1 MPYLGAD
8 KCAPAVWSETLCIDL
23 KYVGMDMKHPLFL
36 MLGCAL
42 LGACTVEPDATV
54 SVNSD
59 EAAYRSGGPQA
70 VEGWIRIK
78 LSDDGSSQLRTGAF
92 TRGEFESGDERI
104 DAVARELGAT
114 EIRRV
119 FADGG
124 RFAERRRRYG
134 LHLWYDIR
142 FDETVPVTRAG
153 EAFAA
158 TEGIEYCEPIY
169 GIALADVTEFVPA
182 DAVYVPS
189 AAAAVGE
196 EGLPFDDP
204 MLASQWHY
212 HNDGSVKG
220 AVAGSDINLFEAW
233 KTETGNPDVIVAVM
247 DSGVQWDH
255 PDLAA
260 NMWVNEQELNG
271 AARTDNDGN
280 GYKNDVY
287 GYNFVTGSGAIH
299 PEMHGTHV
307 AGTVSAVNNNGIGVC
322 GVAGGSGL
330 GDGVRIMGCQ
340 VIQGEFSVPMYDA
353 DCYVYA
359 ADNGAVISQ
368 NSWSWGGLS
377 ALPGAFATAFDYFI
391 DNAGMDDTDGDG
403 VNDTQTGPMRGGIII
418 CAAGNIGSEVQF
430 PAADSRTIAVGAVG
444 VDYSLQDYS
453 CRGPE
458 VDIVAPG
465 GVAAGPAD
473 KQVFST
479 VLTSSG
485 SYVTTYGTSMA
496 CPHVSGV
503 AALIVSH
510 YGGEGF
516 TADECRQ
523 RLLRAYRPLGG
534 RVGNGDLVNMGV
546 GLLDAA
552 AAFVSDPGTAPGEAG
567 QLDYTVSGS
576 TVTLFWTAPVDG
588 NGNAVTHYDITF
600 TPTDGGD
607 PIVLPVANYHEG
619 GSRLSLD
626 VQCKYSTDYKVEIV
640 VVDRYG
646 NSSAGATL
654 DVSVGAFVNRPPVR
668 SDKKLSDRTIT
679 GFTDNHAVRIRMAE
693 YFSDP
698 DAARGDVLAYTCE
711 LSDPTVVSYA
721 FEDDYLVIRPLKNG
735 RTDVL
740 VKATDLAG
748 ESVAVSF
755 AVTVA
760 GPGSDDGLALTFD
773 KETGILRIAAGAG
786 VVSVYDSAARRVM
799 RVDVEPSVGGA
810 ELNVSALAPG
820 RYSVV
825 LDSGNEVSKGVFL
838 KQ

>member
-1 MPYLGAD
+1 
-8 KCAPAVWSETLCIDL
+8 
-23 KYVGMDMKHPLFL
+23 MDMKHPLFL
-36 MLGCAL
+36 LLGCAL
-42 LGACTVEPDATV
+42 LGACTVEPDVTV
-54 SVNSD
+54 AVNGD
-59 EAAYRSGGPQA
+59 DAEYRSGGAQA

-78 LSDDGSSQLRTGAF
+78 LSDEVSSQLRTGVF

-142 FDETVPVTRAG
+142 FDESVPVTRAG

-169 GIALADVTEFVPA
+169 GITLADVTEFVPA

-189 AAAAVGE
+189 AAVPAGAE
-196 EGLPFDDP
+196 PLPFDDP
-204 MLASQWHY
+204 MLANQWHY

-220 AVAGSDINLFEAW
+220 SVAGSDINLFEAW
-233 KTETGNPDVIVAVM
+233 KTETGNPNVIVAVM
-247 DSGVQWDH
+247 DSGVEWNH

-260 NMWVNEQELNG
+260 NMWVNELELNG

-322 GVAGGSGL
+322 GVAGGSGK

-368 NSWSWGGLS
+368 NSWAWGGLN

-453 CRGPE
+453 NRGPE

-465 GVAAGPAD
+465 GVAAGPAN
-473 KQVFST
+473 KQVLST

-516 TADECRQ
+516 TADECRE

-576 TVTLFWTAPVDG
+576 TVTLYWTAPVDG

-607 PIVLPVANYHEG
+607 PIVLPVANHHEG
-619 GSRLSLD
+619 GSRLSVD
-626 VQCKYSTDYKVEIV
+626 VQCKYSTDYKVKVV

-646 NSSAGATL
+646 NRSAGATL
-654 DVSVGAFVNRPPVR
+654 DVSVESFVNRPPVR

-679 GFTDNHAVRIRMAE
+679 GFTENHAVRIRMSE

-698 DAARGDVLAYTCE
+698 DAVRGDVLAYMCE
-711 LSDPTVVSYA
+711 LSDPTVASYA

-748 ESVAVSF
+748 ESASISF
-755 AVTVA
+755 AVTVQ
-760 GPGSDDGLALTFD
+760 GPGSGDELALTYD
-773 KETGILRIAAGAG
+773 SETGILRVAAEAG
-786 VVSVYDSAARRVM
+786 VVSVYDSAARRLM
-799 RVDVEPSVGGA
+799 RVDVGPSSRGA

-825 LDSGNEVSKGVFL
+825 LESGDVVSKGVFL

>member
-1 MPYLGAD
+1 
-8 KCAPAVWSETLCIDL
+8 
-23 KYVGMDMKHPLFL
+23 MKHPLFL
-36 MLGCAL
+36 LLGCAL
-42 LGACTVEPDATV
+42 LWSCAEVPDATV
-54 SVNSD
+54 SVNGDDS
-59 EAAYRSGGPQA
+59 AYRSGGAQA

-78 LSDDGSSQLRTGAF
+78 LSDEVTSQLRTGAF

-142 FDETVPVTRAG
+142 FDESVPVTRAG

-158 TEGIEYCEPIY
+158 TQGVEYCEPIY
-169 GIALADVTEFVPA
+169 GIALAEVAEVVPA

-189 AAAAVGE
+189 AAAAAAE

-204 MLASQWHY
+204 MLAQQWHY

-220 AVAGSDINLFEAW
+220 SVAGSDINLFEAW

-260 NMWVNEQELNG
+260 NMWVNELELNG
-271 AARTDNDGN
+271 AERKDNDGN

-287 GYNFVTGSGAIH
+287 GYNFVMGKGAIN

-307 AGTVSAVNNNGIGVC
+307 AGTVAAVNNNGIGVC
-322 GVAGGSGL
+322 GVAGGSGKD
-330 GDGVRIMGCQ
+330 DGVKVMGCQ
-340 VIQGEFSVPMYDA
+340 IIQGEFSVPMYDA
-353 DCYVYA
+353 DSFVYA

-368 NSWSWGGLS
+368 NSWSWGGLT
-377 ALPGAFATAFDYFI
+377 ALPSAFATAFEYFI

-430 PAADSRTIAVGAVG
+430 PAADPMTIAVGAIG
-444 VDYSLQDYS
+444 VNYYLQDYS

-473 KQVFST
+473 KQVLST
-479 VLTSSG
+479 VLTSAG

-503 AALIVSH
+503 AALIISH

-516 TADECRQ
+516 TADECRE
-523 RLLRAYRPLGG
+523 RLLHAYRPLGG

-552 AAFVSDPGTAPGEAG
+552 AAFVSDPGTAPGEVS
-567 QLDYTVSGS
+567 QLGYTVSGS
-576 TVTLFWTAPVDG
+576 TVTLAWIAPVDG

-600 TPTDGGD
+600 TPTDGSD

-619 GSRLSLD
+619 GSRLSVD
-626 VQCKYSTDYKVEIV
+626 VQCKYSTDYEVKVV

-646 NSSAGATL
+646 NRSTGATL
-654 DVSVGAFVNRPPVR
+654 DVSVEAFVNRPPVV

-679 GFTDNHAVRIRMAE
+679 GFTDNHAVRIRMSE

-698 DAARGDVLAYTCE
+698 DAARGDVLAYSCE

-735 RTDVL
+735 RSEVL
-740 VKATDLAG
+740 VRATDLAG
-748 ESVAVSF
+748 ESVSISF
-755 AVTVA
+755 VVTVQ
-760 GPGSDDGLALTFD
+760 GPGSGDGLALTLD
-773 KETGILRIAAGAG
+773 EETGILRIAVGAG
-786 VVSVYDSAARRVM
+786 VVSIYDSAARRVM
-799 RVDVEPSVGGA
+799 RAEVEPSAGGA

-825 LDSGNEVSKGVFL
+825 HDSGNGVSKGAFL